1 MIIFKEIEINK
12 TPKEVQE
19 FYKKNLA
26 NHIVNHPV
34 IGDIVIYNTQYGET
48 RNKVPVKYLPILYKL
63 PEIIETSN
71 TNGVLAPDNN
81 GKHSHIK
88 NLKGFYYLYNKIQY
102 GEELLNLTLNIMVL
116 SNEQK
121 YYMFSFKKIKESQKP
136 ISIMFIDMNL
146 SGRGMTLNNII
157 NENNKNVNPIKETKI
172 GDVFWLGD
180 SMKIEVVGIKKH
192 RKDNFM
198 FNEDRFFKKELTS
211 LPKKSASF
219 NVGDEVEVDG
229 VKGEITGIKP
239 MRFSDTCTYKI
250 KLDNGKEVYRYEEEI
265 DNTNESRRQIKM
277 DKRYRNEDYLE
288 DYLEDNIDNVSSIEL
303 WNAFKTSVWSNDITD
318 ECTERL
324 IRELDNFDSEISKK
338 IILDSIPDDP
348 HIFQDILEKLDF
360 DEHFDESKFVKESS
374 KRPLRKSRRNETLYV
389 DDIAIYNAPET
400 ETYEMSAIIRKYG
413 NGKYYI
419 NFQDKRNGEGNT
431 IGTAGG
437 YETEKEA
444 RAMMKRLRPDYVLV
458 EDIRNESRRNEERKR
473 EFVHVK
479 RITGDDYRPG
489 KPKEGFVVG
498 YIEDGIGLRKYFTN
512 EDDARDFVEN
522 ELKAEFKLDEFYES
536 KKRRNELSTDLKQRF
551 YDKRKAQADRAIK
564 ALNRSSKLMAN
575 QGIRIPDEVEITF
588 KSGDCETEEDSYEEG
603 VIGVAGTSWYNN
615 KPKTFK
621 LNLKS
626 SDFVK
631 ELAEKMGEYLYCY
644 WVGKDDIRVSI
655 DVDKLV
661 LHFSIMGDDNNE
673 EPSKYQIEKWKLG
686 DERLWTIYGY
696 IDVEISETDK
706 PYLIKALKDAG
717 VEVEEF

>member
-1 MIIFKEIEINK
+1 MFLIF
-12 TPKEVQE
+12 
-19 FYKKNLA
+19 
-26 NHIVNHPV
+26 
-34 IGDIVIYNTQYGET
+34 
-48 RNKVPVKYLPILYKL
+48 
-63 PEIIETSN
+63 
-71 TNGVLAPDNN
+71 
-81 GKHSHIK
+81 
-88 NLKGFYYLYNKIQY
+88 NKIQY
-102 GEELLNLTLNIMVL
+102 GEEFLNLTLNIMVL

-229 VKGEITGIKP
+229 VKGEITEIKP

-277 DKRYRNEDYLE
+277 DKRYRNENKVKDIIINEIIQDLRGGQ
-288 DYLEDNIDNVSSIEL
+288 IE
-303 WNAFKTSVWSNDITD
+303 KTS
-318 ECTERL
+318 
-324 IRELDNFDSEISKK
+324 
-338 IILDSIPDDP
+338 
-348 HIFQDILEKLDF
+348 DILEYCDDFVSELQYHRLLDVYKDVF
-360 DEHFDESKFVKESS
+360 EDYISRDEMEEVVRNSIHEEILKKYSITESK
-374 KRPLRKSRRNETLYV
+374 
-389 DDIAIYNAPET
+389 
-400 ETYEMSAIIRKYG
+400 
-413 NGKYYI
+413 
-419 NFQDKRNGEGNT
+419 
-431 IGTAGG
+431 
-437 YETEKEA
+437 
-444 RAMMKRLRPDYVLV
+444 
-458 EDIRNESRRNEERKR
+458 RRNEEHRR

-536 KKRRNELSTDLKQRF
+536 KKRRNELSDDVKRKVFAQ
-551 YDKRKAQADRAIK
+551 RKAQADRAIK

-575 QGIRIPDEVEITF
+575 QGVGIPDEVEVTF
-588 KSGDCETEEDSYEEG
+588 KSGNCETEEDSYEEG
-603 VIGVAGTSWYNN
+603 VIGGGTYWYNN

-621 LNLKS
+621 LNIKS

-644 WVGKDDIRVSI
+644 WVDKDDIRVRI
-655 DVDKLV
+655 DGDELA
-661 LHFSIMGDDNNE
+661 LQFSIMGDENND
-673 EPSKYQIEKWKLG
+673 EPSERQFDSWRKG
-686 DERLWTIYGY
+686 TERLWL
-696 IDVEISETDK
+696 IDGFINVEISETDK
-706 PYLIKALKDAG
+706 PYFIKALKDAG